1 MLPTMQGRYA
11 FDGESI
17 AADAFD
23 AGTHCVEQ
31 VAQVLDVRLR
41 GGVAYQC
48 VAVCQGRS
56 QDSLLGAGDAC
67 FVEEYFGAAQTARA
81 HFVAVVMDVYG
92 RAQLLQCE
100 KMGICASTAN
110 SVA

>member
-1 MLPTMQGRYA
+1 MLSAMQERYT
-11 FDGESI
+11 FDGESV

-23 AGTHCVEQ
+23 VSTHCVEQ

-48 VAVCQGRS
+48 VAVCQDRS

-67 FVEEYFGAAQTARA
+67 FVEEYFSAAQTTRT
-81 HFVAVVMDVYG
+81 HFVAVVMDVDG

-100 KMGICASTAN
+100 
-110 SVA
+110 